1 MNLHFPE
8 PEDSTPHLPEPS
20 RPPSPEADPFYR
32 RPPHIGSE
40 PTGVPQVSNGG
51 YAL

>member
-1 MNLHFPE
+1 MNMHFPE
-8 PEDSTPHLPEPS
+8 PDESSPHLPEPS
-20 RPPSPEADPFYR
+20 GAPPPEADPFYR
-32 RPPHIGSE
+32 RPPHAGGQ